1 MFHISAATFHL
12 NVCSMQ
18 SWVHYQ
24 YQPHSALDGKHGKGA
39 AAKRSYKPQ
48 YNAGLR

>member
-18 SWVHYQ
+18 SRVH
-24 YQPHSALDGKHGKGA
+24 YQPHSALDGKDDKCETI
-39 AAKRSYKPQ
+39 
-48 YNAGLR
+48 L